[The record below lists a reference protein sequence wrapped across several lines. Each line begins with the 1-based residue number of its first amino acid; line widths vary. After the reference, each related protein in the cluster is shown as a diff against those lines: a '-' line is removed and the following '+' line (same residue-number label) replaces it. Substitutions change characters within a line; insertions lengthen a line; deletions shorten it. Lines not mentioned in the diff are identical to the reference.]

1 MTFRRRAGGG
11 GGARERES
19 VALDRLEVEALTSS
33 FAPPRWLRDLGRTSW
48 ALVGF
53 FLLLG
58 GLIWLLTQTAT
69 IVVPVLVGLVVS
81 TVASPVVGWLARH
94 RVPRAAGAI
103 VVVLALVAL
112 AIAVLL
118 LVIGGISS
126 QADVIASYASDAA
139 DKVQA
144 WVEDAGVSQGGAAD
158 AKESL
163 KSAVP
168 AIVSTLTRGLAAGIG
183 GLDVARVRDRVL
195 GLRRLLP
202 VEGRTGAPEV
212 PRRSPGRPAGRRADR
227 DRERGRLFRAYFL
240 GVTIVAVFNAVVVGL
255 GALILDVPLAGTIAV
270 VTAVTAYVPFIGAFV
285 AGTFAVVV
293 ALGAKGAGV
302 ALLMLI
308 VVILANG
315 LLQNIVQPIAFGATL
330 DLNPLLI
337 LVVTISAGSLFG
349 MVGLILAAPL
359 TSAAV
364 HIARDVARARAAP
377 AGP

>member
-144 WVEDAGVSQGGAAD
+144 WVEDAGVSQGGASD

-183 GLDVARVRDRVL
+183 GLTSLVFAIAFSVFAVFFLLKDGPALRRFLDGHLGVPQGVARTV
-195 GLRRLLP
+195 
-202 VEGRTGAPEV
+202 TGNVVASV
-212 PRRSPGRPAGRRADR
+212 
-227 DRERGRLFRAYFL
+227 RAYFL

-285 AGTFAVVV
+285 SGTFAVVV
-293 ALGAKGAGV
+293 ALGAKGA
-302 ALLMLI
+302 A
-308 VVILANG
+308 
-315 LLQNIVQPIAFGATL
+315 
-330 DLNPLLI
+330 
-337 LVVTISAGSLFG
+337 SRCSC
-349 MVGLILAAPL
+349 
-359 TSAAV
+359 
-364 HIARDVARARAAP
+364 
-377 AGP
+377 